1 MDSDEFASMPSFGK
15 DCKLALVTDSGVTFT
30 VLPDLIIPVSGG
42 FSFVPSGSE
51 LVRLLFF

>member
-1 MDSDEFASMPSFGK
+1 MDSDESASMLSFGK
-15 DCKLALVTDSGVTFT
+15 DCKLSLVTDSRVTFA

-42 FSFVPSGSE
+42 FSFVPSGFE